1 MKAQASTGGDA
12 MPDALC
18 WLSVAHGPHT
28 VDVALP
34 MDAPVGT
41 LLPSIVDLV
50 HQGTVAA
57 DEARQWHL
65 SRVGDQRLDEAM
77 SLEDNAIRDGDLLL
91 LTTKAAPAA
100 VWSQDDPWHAAVD
113 TMDARRPPPRA
124 VSAVVCLCTAVIGAA
139 ALVWSGAVTHAI
151 GHVIT
156 AGVMAAVA
164 AVAVVAMRRAHA
176 DPVLSV
182 ALSVITIVFAA
193 AAGFLAVPAGPSMAS
208 SLLATAVACSTSVLL
223 LRVTQCGAICLT
235 ALAALTAL
243 TSAASACGV
252 IWSLPIPTT
261 GAALSVLSL
270 GTLGL
275 AARLSLAL
283 AGLTPAVP
291 SPDDA
296 PAPKAA
302 RVATAH
308 DTLSGL
314 VIGSAAAAALG
325 AVLVISGHSGSWPQA
340 TAFSAVVGLVMLL
353 RVRTHIDLR
362 RRIALMVAGHIAV
375 AAGVVLV
382 VVSAPGQA
390 NWVCVLATAIGL
402 TALGGAVGVTLSPLA
417 RRAVDLVEYLA
428 LAAVVP
434 LACWVGGVYGLVRG
448 LSLP

>member
-1 MKAQASTGGDA
+1 
-12 MPDALC
+12 
-18 WLSVAHGPHT
+18 
-28 VDVALP
+28 
-34 MDAPVGT
+34 
-41 LLPSIVDLV
+41 
-50 HQGTVAA
+50 
-57 DEARQWHL
+57 
-65 SRVGDQRLDEAM
+65 
-77 SLEDNAIRDGDLLL
+77 
-91 LTTKAAPAA
+91 
-100 VWSQDDPWHAAVD
+100 
-113 TMDARRPPPRA
+113 
-124 VSAVVCLCTAVIGAA
+124 
-139 ALVWSGAVTHAI
+139 
-151 GHVIT
+151 
-156 AGVMAAVA
+156 
-164 AVAVVAMRRAHA
+164 MRRAHA

-193 AAGFLAVPAGPSMAS
+193 AAGFLAVPAGPAMAS

-302 RVATAH
+302 LATAH